1 MIKLINGRGQIGE
14 QLKKD
19 LSKHNRIMEDV
30 YIYHTWNVFDKSK
43 SVQLEE
49 YKKFIVFVDKHKDK
63 KIIFTSTYSEK
74 ENWYNHYKQLS
85 EVYLMA
91 NSKKSLVLKIPTII
105 GKGVCKKIKEEE
117 IEPYGI
123 MELVTIEDVSKKVIE
138 LCSYGGHIKSFRM
151 NGELISAKI
160 VHSLFKV

>member
-1 MIKLINGRGQIGE
+1 MIKLINARGQLGE

-19 LSKHNRIMEDV
+19 LLKHDRIMEDV
-30 YIYHTWNVFDKSK
+30 YIYHTWNVFDKLK

-49 YKKFIVFVDKHKDK
+49 YKKFTLFVDKYKDK

-105 GKGVCKKIKEEE
+105 GKGVCKKMKEKE

-123 MELVTIEDVSKKVIE
+123 MELVTLKDVSKKIIE
-138 LCSYGGHIKSFRM
+138 LCSYNGCIKNFRM
-151 NGELISAKI
+151 NGEFISAKTVYELVNI
-160 VHSLFKV
+160 